1 MGIYSD
7 GKIYGI
13 SLVSSDIIIYE
24 KKYPY
29 EMGLLEINEAAD
41 LYKSLSDDIK
51 ASIRISFY
59 CKSSTTYEPTV
70 PNEFMHWFPVDKD
83 VLEKYLIN
91 AERG

>member
-13 SLVSSDIIIYE
+13 SLVSSDVIIYE

-41 LYKSLSDDIK
+41 LYKTLWGDIK
-51 ASIRISFY
+51 EGIHIRFY
-59 CKSSTTYEPTV
+59 CKSSTTYEPNV
-70 PNEFMHWFPVDKD
+70 PNEIMHWFPVDKD
-83 VLEKYLIN
+83 VLEKYLIT